1 MDHHN
6 NEENVIHNIIR
17 ESTNDANHDTNSYM
31 NLDSYDKIGAPTK
44 TMERRSTIWLEL
56 VNVIIH
62 TYVVV
67 KWNLIAMWISTFLP
81 DSHLVLDHK
90 SKPSPMVPLEPPNLK
105 DDLSSQNL

>member
-44 TMERRSTIWLEL
+44 TMERRSTI
-56 VNVIIH
+56 
-62 TYVVV
+62 
-67 KWNLIAMWISTFLP
+67 
-81 DSHLVLDHK
+81 
-90 SKPSPMVPLEPPNLK
+90 
-105 DDLSSQNL
+105 